1 MLNGSYSCAA
11 VAAARLC
18 RGGCCALAAAPLSR
32 ATAGAAARRRRALR
46 SHDHPRR
53 GVRGAARRSASA
65 SAGASCCTAVHHP
78 ALLDW
83 TALVLDPDGSPIGP
97 IGLIGRNSLTPV
109 YWCEWWGDTNGDA
122 VWTAAWR
129 GQRRPPPI
137 ESSGG
142 DRKRNPACTREASI
156 CGGSISSGCASRAWP
171 SRVSRA
177 ERRSPINLSACAPAP
192 P

>member
-1 MLNGSYSCAA
+1 MKRKGLKNRQWQLAD

-83 TALVLDPDGSPIGP
+83 TALVIEETARCSTRRSASVDRARQADCGLRESGRRSSFSGAAAAAAAAGADGADAAAGAARLCDSAH
-97 IGLIGRNSLTPV
+97 RARRWNLTR
-109 YWCEWWGDTNGDA
+109 WA
-122 VWTAAWR
+122 
-129 GQRRPPPI
+129 
-137 ESSGG
+137 
-142 DRKRNPACTREASI
+142 
-156 CGGSISSGCASRAWP
+156 ASRAAAVAARGW
-171 SRVSRA
+171 
-177 ERRSPINLSACAPAP
+177 RRRLEAVVDFEFI
-192 P
+192 

>member
-1 MLNGSYSCAA
+1 MLGSLRIIGCAKVA
-11 VAAARLC
+11 RRDVTPPLPRRGERAITPAPTVASPGAAARL
-18 RGGCCALAAAPLSR
+18 GPL
-32 ATAGAAARRRRALR
+32 GAILHSLYENVIRT
-46 SHDHPRR
+46 PRR
-53 GVRGAARRSASA
+53 NR
-65 SAGASCCTAVHHP
+65 P
-78 ALLDW
+78 I
-83 TALVLDPDGSPIGP
+83 SPLEEP
-97 IGLIGRNSLTPV
+97 IGLIGYNDPTSV

-142 DRKRNPACTREASI
+142 DRKRNPACTREANI

-177 ERRSPINLSACAPAP
+177 ERRSPINLSACAPSP